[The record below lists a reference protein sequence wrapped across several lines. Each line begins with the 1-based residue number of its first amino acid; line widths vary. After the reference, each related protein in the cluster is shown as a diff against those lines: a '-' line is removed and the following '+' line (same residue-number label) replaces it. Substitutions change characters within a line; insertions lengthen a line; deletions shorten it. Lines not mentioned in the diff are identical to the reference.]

1 MLFHSCRQVELP
13 RREYHDLLAP
23 GCALSANNK
32 VNRLFHN
39 AMYPREVALTPKW
52 SLREHVIAAGLFHDF
67 ALVHNVTEAENLTF
81 LV

>member
-1 MLFHSCRQVELP
+1 
-13 RREYHDLLAP
+13 
-23 GCALSANNK
+23 
-32 VNRLFHN
+32 
-39 AMYPREVALTPKW
+39 MYPREVALTPKW